1 MFGFS
6 NIFGTTNVAP
16 APGAPNQQ
24 VPPQNQSVQNTQ
36 QVQNVEAKEVVPP
49 IEAWKDLWNPVE
61 SKDVDGTLPVNMFA
75 NFDQNKLLESARK
88 VDFTRSIPP
97 EVLAKIGAGGEDA
110 VKAFS
115 QVINDVA
122 QRSYAQSTFANGK
135 MMEAA
140 MTKLLEG
147 VETRLPSKFKAQQL
161 SQSLIQENPMLAH
174 PAAAV
179 IIEALQA
186 QLLQKF
192 PTASQAELKEHALTY
207 LKDFTSIA
215 GPKAKPDPNAKKEE
229 DWGIFMTGQ

>member
-1 MFGFS
+1 MFGIQGFS
-6 NIFGTTNVAP
+6 NIFGSTTVQAPPTQGSQVAP
-16 APGAPNQQ
+16 
-24 VPPQNQSVQNTQ
+24 PQTQ
-36 QVQNVEAKEVVPP
+36 QVEDVEPKVPVPP
-49 IEAWKDLWNPVE
+49 IDLWKTLWEPTE
-61 SKDVDGTLPVNMFA
+61 SKEVDGTLPVNMFA
-75 NFDQNKLLESARK
+75 NFDQGKLLESARK

-110 VKAFS
+110 VKAFA

-161 SQSLIQENPMLAH
+161 SQTLIQENPMLAH

-179 IIEALQA
+179 IVEALQA

-192 PTASQAELKEHALTY
+192 PTASQAELKDHALTY
-207 LKDFTSIA
+207 LKDFAGIA
-215 GPKAKPDPNAKKEE
+215 GPRPKADPKAKKEE
-229 DWGIFMTGQ
+229 DWSVFMQGV